1 MENKEIA
8 ILLAA
13 GMGTRMLPLTKS
25 VPKPCVKVH
34 GVPMIETVIEG
45 LIRRRVDRIYV
56 VVGYLK
62 EQFYYLKEKYDNL
75 EIIENLEYR
84 QKNNIS
90 SLYAAGDILGS
101 ADCFICEADLY
112 VSDREIFNKK
122 MKKSCYFGKMVQG
135 FSEDWVFELKNNRI
149 ARIGKGGENAYNMVG
164 ISWWRQEDARM
175 LRKGLEEAYKE
186 EGHGALFWDEIADR
200 KIKEMEVG
208 VLEVAEGSIVEI
220 DTLEELEVI
229 EGNKKT
235 GEEKT
240 GEKRWNH
247 WKEVWG
253 RHEAD
258 EDILQSK
265 DKERILVELK
275 RSSGFDVYGEV
286 GRYEWWLDNYQEIK
300 RELFYAG
307 NRNEEQ
313 IKSVYEVGCGSGANL
328 YLFEEDGIQ
337 CGGIDFSE
345 KLLNGAKRI
354 LSSKDLICDEAVHMS
369 ADVIYD
375 AVLANSVFQYFLD
388 EEYAWKVLEKM
399 YRKAKYVIGITD
411 IRDKEKEEEHTAF
424 RKKTI
429 ENYEERYKDLP
440 CLFYSK
446 NFFLDFASKHH
457 ADIKFTISDVKGYQN
472 NEYAFNCYIYKRE

>member
-1 MENKEIA
+1 MKKNEIA

-13 GMGTRMLPLTKS
+13 GLGTRMLPLTQS

-45 LIRRRVDRIYV
+45 LIRRGVDRIFV

-112 VSDREIFNKK
+112 VSDKEIFNQE

-149 ARIGKGGENAYNMVG
+149 VRIGKGGENTYNMVG
-164 ISWWRQEDARM
+164 ISWWKQEDARI

-186 EGHGALFWDEIADR
+186 EGHETLFWDEIADR
-200 KIKEMEVG
+200 KIKEIEIE
-208 VLEVAEGSIVEI
+208 VLEVAEDSIVEI
-220 DTLEELEVI
+220 DTLEELKRI
-229 EGNKKT
+229 DGNGMRGKEKK
-235 GEEKT
+235 KQN
-240 GEKRWNH
+240 R

-253 RHEAD
+253 GHVAD

-265 DKERILVELK
+265 DEERILVELK
-275 RSSGFDVYGEV
+275 RSSGFDVFGESV
-286 GRYEWWLDNYQEIK
+286 RYEWWVDNYQKIK
-300 RELFYAG
+300 QELFYAG
-307 NRNEEQ
+307 NGEKRQ

-328 YLFEEDGIQ
+328 YLFEKDGIR
-337 CGGIDFSE
+337 CGGIDYSE
-345 KLLNGAKRI
+345 NLLNGAKKI
-354 LSSKDLICDEAVHMS
+354 LSSNDLVCDEAIHIPTDTV
-369 ADVIYD
+369 YD
-375 AVLANSVFQYFLD
+375 AVFANAVFYYFPN
-388 EEYAWKVLEKM
+388 EEYALEVLEKM
-399 YRKAKYVIGITD
+399 YRKAKYAIGIAD
-411 IRDKEKEEEHTAF
+411 IRDKEKEEDYITF
-424 RKKTI
+424 RKKNI

-440 CLFYSK
+440 CLFYPKS
-446 NFFLDFASKHH
+446 FFLDFASKHH
-457 ADIKFTISDVKGYQN
+457 ADIKFTISDVKGYWN
-472 NEYAFNCYIYKRE
+472 NEFAFNCYIYKRE